1 MPNDV
6 KVEITA
12 IIIEYF
18 AIAVSITFPRNR
30 LVLHVSNLLKVV
42 QLVDSEL
49 KKLFPK
55 IFNNVLSR
63 IRFIRY

>member
-18 AIAVSITFPRNR
+18 TIAVSITFPRNR

>member
-55 IFNNVLSR
+55 IFNNVLCR

>member
-6 KVEITA
+6 KVELTA
-12 IIIEYF
+12 IIIKYF
-18 AIAVSITFPRNR
+18 AIEVSITFPRNR

-55 IFNNVLSR
+55 IFSNVHCR

>member
-63 IRFIRY
+63 IRFIRS